1 MFFTLANKEQYE
13 AAKNDVLGT
22 IDSNLEKMFNEA
34 LAFETETLENGNVR
48 IRFTVPGETCLQTE
62 AIILPGSIAKGL
74 LEKK

>member
-22 IDSNLEKMFNEA
+22 INSNLDKMFTEA
-34 LAFETETLENGNVR
+34 IAFETETLDNGNTR
-48 IRFTVPGETCLQTE
+48 IRFTTPGETCLQTE
-62 AIILPGSIAKGL
+62 VIILPESFTKG